1 MGKIKGY
8 TIKSTSE
15 EGIYYL
21 VNHWQMHKTFW
32 IERENLKP
40 EMLFKTVGYAQRSLK
55 RLLEIMEDYRTDKF
69 EVVEVVL

>member
-1 MGKIKGY
+1 MVLFGEVVFIK
-8 TIKSTSE
+8 
-15 EGIYYL
+15 
-21 VNHWQMHKTFW
+21 
-32 IERENLKP
+32 ENLKP

>member
-1 MGKIKGY
+1 MNKIKGY

-15 EGIYYL
+15 DGIYYL
-21 VNHWQMHKTFW
+21 VNHWQKHKTFW
-32 IERENLKP
+32 IKKEKLKP
-40 EMLFKTVGYAQRSLK
+40 EMLFKTVGYAQRNLT